1 MLSELINNR
10 EYRQQELKEIIMD
23 LHRGKSVDEVKE
35 RFRTLIKD
43 IGATEISQLE
53 QRLINEG
60 LPEEEIKRLCDVH
73 VSVFRDALDLQ
84 LSPETVP
91 GHPVHTFKLE
101 NAAIE
106 ELVGELKGVLDEIAG
121 SREVEPGLLQH
132 WKELHQR
139 LLQIEKHYS
148 RKENILFPYLE
159 KNGIS
164 GPPSVMW
171 AIHDDIRAQ
180 LKQVTQLLE
189 RTESVSAGELKDKF
203 DSVVRP
209 MLKAISEMVYK
220 ENNILFP
227 MCLETLSE
235 DEWKEIL
242 DQSDEI
248 GYTLVTPEKKWQ
260 PVRDDKIEETPVK
273 VPEGYL
279 ELSTGMLSLK
289 EIEAIFNQ
297 LPLDITFVDKD
308 NTVRYFSQGPERIFP
323 RTKAV
328 LGRRV
333 EKCHP
338 PASVHVVTKIVEDLK
353 AGKRKSADFWIR
365 KNGQM
370 VYIRYLPV
378 RSAEGEFLGVLEVTQ
393 NVTEIQKLEGEK
405 RLLDE
410 EPQPA
415 DK

>member
-1 MLSELINNR
+1 MSELINNR

-189 RTESVSAGELKDKF
+189 RTESVSAGELKDKI

>member
-1 MLSELINNR
+1 
-10 EYRQQELKEIIMD
+10 MD

-73 VSVFRDALDLQ
+73 VSVFRDALDIQ

-189 RTESVSAGELKDKF
+189 RTESVSAGELKDKI

>member
-1 MLSELINNR
+1 
-10 EYRQQELKEIIMD
+10 MD

-189 RTESVSAGELKDKF
+189 RTESVSAGELKDKI

>member
-1 MLSELINNR
+1 MSELINNR

-73 VSVFRDALDLQ
+73 VSVFRDALDIQ

-189 RTESVSAGELKDKF
+189 RTESVSAGELKDKI

>member
-189 RTESVSAGELKDKF
+189 RTESVSAGELKDKI